1 MNNPCNTSQKSDA
14 AEEVLLDRWFFF
26 PLCFC
31 TELQRSVWTEF
42 LRELVMFPK
51 SADQLSLSVFPEF
64 SHYYDFD
71 HVTRSICSPQ
81 SNRITQRAACTVQP
95 MLSKSKTINS
105 WLMESD
111 LMAKSYNSSLK
122 SQDQVFSCNKPKD
135 KKTCSYICKGIVTK
149 GERFVSGYTP
159 TVQAFKKEKTTQ
171 QKQQLT
177 YCQNRALEREKE
189 IGS

>member
-1 MNNPCNTSQKSDA
+1 
-14 AEEVLLDRWFFF
+14 
-26 PLCFC
+26 
-31 TELQRSVWTEF
+31 
-42 LRELVMFPK
+42 MFPK

-189 IGS
+189 IGSWQKNILFLQLNFSNVYFLIFYFCHSICSLISSFISVL